1 MASENGDP
9 FDGGSPPPFNPAD
22 GEDYEDLFVTPAPNT
37 IPDTPMPDLQDG
49 FSMPV
54 PVHGD
59 ADTMKNITQ
68 HSEAETLQQN
78 FEEDKM
84 DLDISKSKA
93 QHPIEEAALAESEKS
108 ERIMS
113 LLNNNAENEEAPI
126 ADPEKAK
133 HANHSET
140 GTDNTDVATKKEA
153 PDVEFVW
160 DRFIPAEG
168 IELSD
173 TEDVEPNIEDDVYEF
188 TGASKPDDDDTISI
202 SDSDDEQGEY
212 VMLEDGTKMPL
223 KKENL
228 EVEFLWEDMGKRVI
242 DLDSDEEQSNAA
254 GPRLGESLL
263 GRSMPKVRHT
273 PTQIA
278 KMHQA
283 QDLLRE
289 RIRLQNLNA
298 EPVGSSRAPQAP
310 VPRNLPRPVVEDEH
324 AWMSSTDFTPD
335 ENAGAKFKDLK
346 KSYSKKV
353 KRQAN
358 TLDDDIEYKRAER
371 EENLRL
377 ARLKTEYGDAVGYND
392 GPDSD
397 DGEDHDESLFM
408 SQSPESRNSKRQRD
422 ADSEAEE
429 GNGESPSSRKMRKSN
444 RNRKRTQK
452 DLDKEA
458 ELNMMA
464 GIEGFLRKLNKP
476 ANEGGDAAS
485 NLSNKSRG
493 KGKASQ
499 GKKSGQKAGSK
510 RTKRKPTQA
519 GYLNDSASLLTSN
532 VYEDAN
538 ANLHRDALPVSTEM
552 NKQKALA
559 ALVASVPLEYQREAR
574 SEKEHIKRA
583 TIDLGSNK
591 VKADGKG
598 NWAFK
603 GLKPESAL
611 RHHQVQGAAFMKNRE
626 KGTEEPLGGI
636 LADSVSCPF

>member
-1 MASENGDP
+1 MPSKNGDP
-9 FDGGSPPPFNPAD
+9 FDSGSPSPFNPAD
-22 GEDYEDLFVTPAPNT
+22 GKDYEDLFVTPAPNT
-37 IPDTPMPDLQDG
+37 TPDTPMPDLQDG

-54 PVHGD
+54 PVHEN
-59 ADTMKNITQ
+59 ADTMKSITQ
-68 HSEAETLQQN
+68 NSEAETLQHN
-78 FEEDKM
+78 FEEDEM

-93 QHPIEEAALAESEKS
+93 QHPIEEAALTESEKS
-108 ERIMS
+108 DRIKS
-113 LLNNNAENEEAPI
+113 LLNNNPENEEAPI

-133 HANHSET
+133 HAKYSDT
-140 GTDNTDVATKKEA
+140 GNDNVDVAIKKEA
-153 PDVEFVW
+153 LDFEFVW
-160 DRFIPAEG
+160 DRFIPAEV

-173 TEDVEPNIEDDVYEF
+173 TENVEPKIEDDVYDF
-188 TGASKPDDDDTISI
+188 AWASKPDDDDTISI

-212 VMLEDGTKMPL
+212 VVLEDGTKMPL
-223 KKENL
+223 KKGNI
-228 EVEFLWEDMGKRVI
+228 EVEFPWEEMGNRVI
-242 DLDSDEEQSNAA
+242 DLDSDEEQSDAA
-254 GPRLGESLL
+254 GPRLGKSLL
-263 GRSMPKVRHT
+263 GRSKPKVRHT
-273 PTQIA
+273 PAQIA

-298 EPVGSSRAPQAP
+298 GLIESSRAPQAP
-310 VPRNLPRPVVEDEH
+310 ISRNLPRPAVEDEH
-324 AWMSSTDFTPD
+324 AWMTSTDFTPD
-335 ENAGAKFKDLK
+335 ENAGAKFRDLK

-377 ARLKTEYGDAVGYND
+377 ARHKAEYEDIIGYNN
-392 GPDSD
+392 GRDSD
-397 DGEDHDESLFM
+397 DGEDNNESLFM

-422 ADSEAEE
+422 ADDGAEA

-444 RNRKRTQK
+444 RNRKRTPK

-458 ELNMMA
+458 EINMMA

-476 ANEGGDAAS
+476 ANEGGDVAS
-485 NLSNKSRG
+485 NLSNKSPG

-499 GKKSGQKAGSK
+499 GKKSGQKAGSR

-519 GYLNDSASLLTSN
+519 GYLNDSTSLLTSN

-538 ANLHRDALPVSTEM
+538 ANLHRDALPVSSET

-559 ALVASVPLEYQREAR
+559 ALVANVPLEYQREAR
-574 SEKEHIKRA
+574 SEKEHIKKA

-598 NWAFK
+598 SWALK
-603 GLKPESAL
+603 GLKPGSAL

-626 KGTEEPLGGI
+626 TGTEEPLGGI

>member
-22 GEDYEDLFVTPAPNT
+22 SEDYEDPFVTSAPNT
-37 IPDTPMPDLQDG
+37 TPDIPMPDLQDG
-49 FSMPV
+49 FSMLV

-59 ADTMKNITQ
+59 ADKMKNITQ
-68 HSEAETLQQN
+68 ISEAETLQQN

-93 QHPIEEAALAESEKS
+93 QNPIEEAALTESEKS
-108 ERIMS
+108 DRIMS

-133 HANHSET
+133 HANHS
-140 GTDNTDVATKKEA
+140 
-153 PDVEFVW
+153 
-160 DRFIPAEG
+160 
-168 IELSD
+168 D
-173 TEDVEPNIEDDVYEF
+173 TEDIEPKIEDDVYEF
-188 TGASKPDDDDTISI
+188 TWASKPDDDDTISI

-212 VMLEDGTKMPL
+212 IVLEDGTKMPL

-254 GPRLGESLL
+254 GPRLGKSLL
-263 GRSMPKVRHT
+263 GRSEPKVRHT
-273 PTQIA
+273 PAQIA

-298 EPVGSSRAPQAP
+298 GPVGSSRAPQAP
-310 VPRNLPRPVVEDEH
+310 VPRNLPRPAVEDEH
-324 AWMSSTDFTPD
+324 AWMSSNDFTPD

-371 EENLRL
+371 GENLRL
-377 ARLKTEYGDAVGYND
+377 ARLKAEYEDAVGYND
-392 GPDSD
+392 GRDWV
-397 DGEDHDESLFM
+397 DGGDHDESLFM

-422 ADSEAEE
+422 ADDDAEAE
-429 GNGESPSSRKMRKSN
+429 NGESPSSRKMRKSN
-444 RNRKRTQK
+444 RNRKQTQK

-458 ELNMMA
+458 EINMME
-464 GIEGFLRKLNKP
+464 GIEGFLRELNKP

-485 NLSNKSRG
+485 NLSKKSRG

-598 NWAFK
+598 NWALK
-603 GLKPESAL
+603 GLKPGSAL

-626 KGTEEPLGGI
+626 KGIEEPLGGI
-636 LADSVSCPF
+636 LADSVSCSF